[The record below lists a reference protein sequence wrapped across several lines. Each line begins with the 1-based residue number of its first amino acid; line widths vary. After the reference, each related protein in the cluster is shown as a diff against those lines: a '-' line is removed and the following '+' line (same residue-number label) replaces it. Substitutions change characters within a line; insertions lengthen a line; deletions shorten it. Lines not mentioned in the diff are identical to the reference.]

1 MKRILILAMVLAF
14 VLVSFPAMA
23 QQKGPT
29 KDQQIEQLNY
39 DLTGWKAKHNAE
51 VNQVVALNSQL
62 MRMQNIAKQLK
73 AKLEECQRAEVEAK
87 NEKAPDNTSTE

>member
-62 MRMQNIAKQLK
+62 MRMQNIVKQLK
-73 AKLEECQRAEVEAK
+73 AKLEECQTAK
-87 NEKAPDNTSTE
+87 DGKAPDNTPTE